1 MEPDALDNKLTEV
14 FDGRCVRKDLVQRL
28 KKGTNIPT
36 FVLEFLLARYCASDD
51 PDEIDAGLAAV
62 TETIQKNYVR
72 PNEANL
78 AQSMVQQKGRH
89 KYIDKVH
96 VHHHERE
103 KRHWAELQNFGSKR
117 VAINERHYKDN
128 TRLLEGGL
136 WCEVTVAY
144 NQVEDDDYTFFIE
157 ELRPIQ
163 ISRFSY
169 EDFCEGRN
177 QFTRDEWMTILLR
190 TLGLEPDQMSRRV
203 QFHFLARLFPL
214 IEQNYNFLELGPRG
228 TGKSYVYSEFTPYS
242 TLISG
247 GQTTTANLFYNR
259 QKREVGIVG
268 YWDTVAFDEVA
279 GIKVKDPGTIQILKD
294 YMANGHFNLGAEV
307 VAPASM
313 AFVGNIDDSIA
324 QIVVS
329 GHRDLCSPLPKE
341 FDLAVIHRFHTYL
354 PGWEIP
360 PNSSKLLTDH
370 YGLITDYL
378 AEAFHHLAKRV
389 NLYSTI
395 KGELKLNAMHEG
407 RDETAVIK
415 TVCAFRKLLHPGGE
429 PTDEEMEE
437 YLTYAIECRR
447 RIKEQLN
454 KRKKD
459 DEFANITLGFINAAG
474 EEVVVDCPESIGAF
488 ATLEPRRTAET
499 VAKAPSVT
507 ATPKTPDAPEAPA
520 VSAAPEE
527 SQPAE
532 TAVATPEE
540 TSAPE
545 VPAGSALKEKEI
557 RIFHGDRGFS
567 YRTLFLDYFRGAKKV
582 HIEDPYIRRH
592 HQIINFLRFSEV
604 CVDAGTVEEIT
615 LVTASDDDL
624 EKQEVQGKLF
634 TIGDSL
640 LEHGIKLIVK
650 FSGTIH
656 DRRIELDNG
665 WNISLGRGLD
675 IYQAPED
682 WLNIGSNELDLRQ
695 CNESTIGYRKVK

>member
-1 MEPDALDNKLTEV
+1 MKDALVQLDGLDEKLVEV
-14 FDGRCVRKDLVQRL
+14 FEGRCVRKDLVQRL

-51 PDEIDAGLAAV
+51 PEEIDAGLAAV

-96 VHHHERE
+96 VHHNERE

-128 TRLLEGGL
+128 SRLLEGGL
-136 WCEVTVAY
+136 WCEITVAY
-144 NQVEDDDYTFFIE
+144 NEVEDDDYTFFIE

-163 ISRFSY
+163 ISRFSF
-169 EDFCEGRN
+169 EDFCECRDK
-177 QFTRDEWMTILLR
+177 FTRDEWLAILLR
-190 TLGLEPDQMSRRV
+190 TVGLEPEAMTRRE
-203 QFHFLARLFPL
+203 QFHFIARLFPL

-279 GIKVKDPGTIQILKD
+279 GIRVKDPGTIQILKD

-313 AFVGNIDDSIA
+313 AFVGNIDDSIE
-324 QIVVS
+324 QIVNS
-329 GHRDLCSPLPKE
+329 EHRDLCSPLPKE
-341 FDLAVIHRFHTYL
+341 FDLAVIHRFHCYL

-360 PNSSKLLTDH
+360 PNSSKLLTDR

-378 AEAFHHLAKRV
+378 AEAFHHLSKRV

-395 KGELKLNAMHEG
+395 KGELKLNNKHEG

-415 TVCAFRKLLHPGGE
+415 TLCAFLKLLHPGGTASE
-429 PTDEEMEE
+429 DEMNE
-437 YLTYAIECRR
+437 YIQYAIEGRR

-459 DEFANITLGFINAAG
+459 DEFANLKLGYFNLEG
-474 EEVVVDCPESIGAF
+474 EEVIIECPESKGVL
-488 ATLEPRRTAET
+488 ATQEPRRKT
-499 VAKAPSVT
+499 V
-507 ATPKTPDAPEAPA
+507 EE
-520 VSAAPEE
+520 EE
-527 SQPAE
+527 SSQPPEKEATE
-532 TAVATPEE
+532 PKSESSTPTEEPPSESTVPTAPV
-540 TSAPE
+540 
-545 VPAGSALKEKEI
+545 LKEKEV

-567 YRTLFLDYFRGAKKV
+567 FRTLFLDYLRGAKKV
-582 HIEDPYIRRH
+582 RLEDPYIRLQ
-592 HQIINFLRFSEV
+592 HQVVNFLRFCEV
-604 CVDAGTVEEIT
+604 CVDAGTVQEIQ
-615 LVTASDDDL
+615 LVTAFDD
-624 EKQEVQGKLF
+624 ETQKKEVEGKLR
-634 TIGDSL
+634 TIAVSL
-640 LEHGIKLIVK
+640 SEHDIKLSAK
-650 FSGTIH
+650 LSPTLH

-665 WNISLGRGLD
+665 WNITLGRGLD
-675 IYQAPED
+675 IYQRPDD
-682 WLNIGSNELDLRQ
+682 WLQIGANELDLRE
-695 CNESTIGYRKVK
+695 CHETTIGYRKAE